1 LIPVQLRL
9 ASTLTNKGE
18 YETSEKHFLAA
29 IPVLESQLGKDH
41 AATMNAIN
49 NLGYLYL
56 RMGAYQRAESLFTS
70 LREHQLAKLGP
81 RSREVAD
88 STQNLAGAITKQG
101 RFDESIPLHWQ
112 AHGIFNEVI
121 GPGHYVA
128 AFPLLSI
135 AYAELKRGQAA
146 NSEQASRR
154 AREIFEIALP
164 GSFLVGVASCLT
176 GLALEQQ
183 GATEEGAAMVEAS
196 HALMLTGSIPDP
208 YPELCRL
215 NPGSG

>member
-1 LIPVQLRL
+1 MIPVQLRL

-18 YETSEKHFLAA
+18 YETSEQHFLAA
-29 IPVLESQLGKDH
+29 IPV
-41 AATMNAIN
+41 
-49 NLGYLYL
+49 
-56 RMGAYQRAESLFTS
+56 
-70 LREHQLAKLGP
+70 
-81 RSREVAD
+81 
-88 STQNLAGAITKQG
+88 
-101 RFDESIPLHWQ
+101 
-112 AHGIFNEVI
+112 
-121 GPGHYVA
+121 
-128 AFPLLSI
+128 PLLSI

-196 HALMLTGSIPDP
+196 HALMLTGSIPVP

-215 NPGSG
+215 DPGSG